1 MKLWMILFY
10 VVGLAFSPEGI
21 ADICKNANGG
31 ISIVNYDLTT
41 TLNTNQNIKGGSTEL
56 EKNQDVQVNATCPPG
71 EWEKRTYRSYLSP
84 FPVVK
89 TDGEWKYL
97 QLDPDYIIGA
107 MKIND
112 ATIGEFY
119 PPIEYVHMGGHDEV
133 DTGGVFPVNDND
145 LIFKLQIVRP
155 FIGTVVIPPKLM
167 FNVYVTTTNNDRLT
181 NIVYQITYS
190 GVITVPQNCVINA
203 GQTVTVDLG
212 SLYHGDFTR
221 AGQMPDNAQ
230 PKTFNVPIEC
240 NADVNSPAQLTLRVM
255 GTSDPRYPEALASD
269 NPDVAVVVTSE
280 QDNILIPNVFSSSAP
295 FTTDEAGKANVT
307 LKAYPISTTGNSP
320 ELGVFT
326 ALALLRVD
334 FA

>member
-10 VVGLAFSPEGI
+10 VVGLAFSPYGI

-119 PPIEYVHMGGHDEV
+119 PPLSTFTWAATM
-133 DTGGVFPVNDND
+133 
-145 LIFKLQIVRP
+145 KW
-155 FIGTVVIPPKLM
+155 IP
-167 FNVYVTTTNNDRLT
+167 
-181 NIVYQITYS
+181 
-190 GVITVPQNCVINA
+190 A
-203 GQTVTVDLG
+203 
-212 SLYHGDFTR
+212 
-221 AGQMPDNAQ
+221 A
-230 PKTFNVPIEC
+230 
-240 NADVNSPAQLTLRVM
+240 
-255 GTSDPRYPEALASD
+255 
-269 NPDVAVVVTSE
+269 
-280 QDNILIPNVFSSSAP
+280 FSR
-295 FTTDEAGKANVT
+295 
-307 LKAYPISTTGNSP
+307 STIMT
-320 ELGVFT
+320 
-326 ALALLRVD
+326 
-334 FA
+334 